1 MNDFRNRP
9 ASGVQPCRLTTK
21 DRAILETMLER
32 CREPHGEYAALLRRK
47 LAGARLWLGGDIPAG
62 VVTMN
67 SRVIFRVDGGPLQT
81 RIVAQSPVVGM
92 VGLLLPVTSLR
103 GLALL
108 GLAEGESIRL
118 GTGEASVCLTVEAVA
133 YQPEAAQREAER
145 QREHRPRLRLVH
157 DAGHG
162 PAPAFR
168 PAFAMRGPDGDDDPG
183 PSAA

>member
-9 ASGVQPCRLTTK
+9 ASRGSPCRLTAK
-21 DRAILETMLER
+21 DHAILETMLER

-47 LAGARLWLGGDIPAG
+47 LAGARLSLDGDIPAG

-67 SRVIFRVDGGPLQT
+67 SRVIFRADGGPLQT

-108 GLAEGESIRL
+108 GLAEGETIRL
-118 GTGEASVCLTVEAVA
+118 GTGEASACLTVETVA

-145 QREHRPRLRLVH
+145 RRAGPHLRLVH
-157 DAGHG
+157 DAGHDA
-162 PAPAFR
+162 APVFR